1 MQKTNK
7 IIYYWLLL
15 GCLLIFLMVFLG
27 GTTRLTHSGLSMVN
41 WSLFGSVPPS
51 NQTEWDNLFE
61 QYKQYPE
68 YKQVNFNFSV
78 EEFKSI
84 FWWEYIH
91 RLIGRLMGILFLVP
105 FLYFLFTKK
114 LSKNL
119 IAQLSILF
127 LMGIGQ
133 GFLGWYMVKS
143 GLVNEPDVS
152 HYRLAIHLFAA
163 FITFSYTFWI
173 ALDIKFSNVQEPI
186 FPKIKRLLWVLLPLL
201 LLQIVY
207 GAFVAGTN
215 GGMVFNTWPKMGDAW
230 LPEGVTAL
238 SPVYL
243 NFIEGIAGIQFIH
256 RYLAYMAVLLIV
268 YIWFT
273 SKKMNISS
281 AQKNGINA
289 MLYLVIA
296 QFILGVFT
304 LLYSVPLSLGVLHQL
319 GAFVLLAAVVYSLN
333 RFSFKH
339 S

>member
-1 MQKTNK
+1 
-7 IIYYWLLL
+7 
-15 GCLLIFLMVFLG
+15 MVFLG

-51 NQTEWDNLFE
+51 NQVEWNNLFE

-68 YKQVNFNFSV
+68 YQQVNFNFSV

-105 FLYFLFTKK
+105 FLYFLITKK
-114 LSKNL
+114 LSNKL
-119 IAQLSILF
+119 IVQLSVLF
-127 LMGIGQ
+127 IMGIVQ
-133 GFLGWYMVKS
+133 GLLGWYMVKS

-163 FITFSYTFWI
+163 FFTFSYTFWI
-173 ALDIKFSNVQEPI
+173 ALNVKFLNVQEPT
-186 FPKIKRLLWVLLPLL
+186 FPKVKNMLWVLLPLL
-201 LLQIVY
+201 LLQIIY

-215 GGMVFNTWPKMGDAW
+215 GGMVYNTWPKMGNDW
-230 LPEGVTAL
+230 LPEGVTVL

-256 RYLAYMAVLLIV
+256 RYLAYAVVLIV
-268 YIWFT
+268 FYIWFST
-273 SKKMNISS
+273 RKINISKT
-281 AQKNGINA
+281 QKSGINA
-289 MLYLVIA
+289 MLYLVIV

-319 GAFVLLAAVVYSLN
+319 GAFVLLATVVFCLN